1 MAHNRKEIYGR
12 IDKVILEVL
21 KFIEIVPK
29 TLVNIEICKQL
40 VRSVMSIGANA
51 NEAEGAASRK
61 DFIHCFSIS
70 KKEGK
75 ETSYWLMILG
85 YHNIRL
91 STKAELLRKEIDE
104 IVLII
109 SSIILSTKRN
119 SKK

>member
-1 MAHNRKEIYGR
+1 MAQDRKEIYSR
-12 IDKVILEVL
+12 INKIVLEVL
-21 KFIEIVPK
+21 NFIEIVPK
-29 TLVNIEICKQL
+29 TLVNVEICRQL

-85 YHNIRL
+85 CHNPKL
-91 STKAELLRKEIDE
+91 LAKANLLKKEIDE
-104 IVLII
+104 IVLIT
-109 SSIILSTKRN
+109 SSIILSTKMN
-119 SKK
+119 SK